1 MMTGTE
7 RKKRRILRE
16 RRRAE
21 RRRKLIRNR
30 IATAMAVTIVTL
42 IIVLLCMKFTA
53 RETIAEEKS
62 RFSKKYYKSYMI
74 EYGDT
79 LWTIAE
85 KNCGTEWKNNWD
97 YIDEVMRI
105 NGLHSDKIRAGYH
118 LTLPYYT

>member
-1 MMTGTE
+1 MTGTE
-7 RKKRRILRE
+7 RRNYRSSRRNRFAA
-16 RRRAE
+16 RRR
-21 RRRKLIRNR
+21 RTLRRKV
-30 IATAMAVTIVTL
+30 ATAMAITIVTL
-42 IIVLLCMKFTA
+42 VIVLICMKFTA
-53 RETIAEEKS
+53 RETVAEDTS

-85 KNCGTEWKNNWD
+85 SQCGDQWENNWD

-105 NGLHSDKIRAGYH
+105 NGLHTDSIKAGNY